1 MEKDGAPKYVWGGDA
16 MKNQHKGE
24 RVRGTSIGKT
34 KREKIEKIERR
45 EYTPCKMRF
54 SKFC

>member
-1 MEKDGAPKYVWGGDA
+1 VGRGDA

-24 RVRGTSIGKT
+24 RVRGASIGKT

-45 EYTPCKMRF
+45 KYTPCKMRF